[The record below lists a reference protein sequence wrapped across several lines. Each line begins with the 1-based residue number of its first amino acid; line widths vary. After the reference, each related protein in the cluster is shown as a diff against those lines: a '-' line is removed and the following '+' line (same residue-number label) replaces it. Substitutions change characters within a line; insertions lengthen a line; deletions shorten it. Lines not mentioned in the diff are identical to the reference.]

1 MLQIRHVT
9 KSFPGVRA
17 LNNVSVDFLPG
28 EVHAIVGENG
38 AGKSTL
44 IKIICGIYT
53 PDTGEVVLDGETITL
68 RAYKDALDRKINLVS
83 QEIQVIPKST
93 VAENIMLDK
102 IDRYMARGRIDWKKI
117 NTDAAR
123 FAEMV
128 DLTVPVKQPVIG
140 LSAAQKQLIMIA
152 RALSSDARILIM
164 DEPTSALT
172 RHETNN
178 LLDLLRRI
186 KAEGVTV
193 LFVSHKLEEVLSVA
207 DKVSVLRDGSL
218 IGTRP
223 ITGLTKAQIVQMM
236 IGRDAHIL
244 DLGTLPVDAERI
256 ALEARSISQTGRFH
270 DVSFAL
276 QRGEILGFYGLVG
289 SGRTELAQILIGEA
303 HKDGGEV
310 RIDGKPA
317 RIRSMADSLFKH
329 RMGYVS
335 ENRKEKGLILSAPIK
350 TNIAITVW
358 NRLRDRIGSIQLA
371 QETAV
376 AREFMQKLEV
386 RATGPAQTVGSLSG
400 GNQQKVSIAKWLAA
414 QCDILIIDE
423 PTIGVDIGA
432 KEYIH
437 QLIWDL
443 ARREGKSIILIS
455 SDMPEI
461 VNVARRILVFKDF
474 KIVGEVR
481 NNGEN
486 GAPVRGYDEI
496 SQEIGQYLA

>member
-17 LNNVSVDFLPG
+17 LNAVSADFLPG

-53 PDTGEVVLDGETITL
+53 PDAGEVVLDGETIAL

-102 IDRYMARGRIDWKKI
+102 LDRYMARGRIDWKKI
-117 NTDAAR
+117 NADAAR

-128 DLTVPVKQPVIG
+128 DLTVPVKQPVAG

-207 DKVSVLRDGSL
+207 DQVSVLRDGSL

-223 ITGLTKAQIVQMM
+223 ITGLTKDHIVQMM
-236 IGRDAHIL
+236 IGRDARIL
-244 DLGTLPVDAERI
+244 DLGTLPTDAGRS
-256 ALEARSISQTGRFH
+256 ALEARSIRQTGRFH

-303 HKDGGEV
+303 RKDGGEV
-310 RIDGKPA
+310 LIDGKPA
-317 RIRSMADSLFKH
+317 RIHSMADSLFKY

-335 ENRKEKGLILSAPIK
+335 ENRKEKGLLLSAPIK

-358 NRLRDRIGSIQLA
+358 NRLRDRLGSIQLA

-386 RATGPAQTVGSLSG
+386 RATGPGQAVGSLSG

-414 QCDILIIDE
+414 ECDILIIDE

-486 GAPVRGYDEI
+486 GAPVRGYDAI
-496 SQEIGQYLA
+496 SQEIGHYLA

>member
-17 LNNVSVDFLPG
+17 LDDVSVELAPG

-44 IKIICGIYT
+44 IKIICGIYA
-53 PDTGEVVLDGETITL
+53 PDAGEVVLDSTPIVL
-68 RAYKDALDRKINLVS
+68 HAYKDALDRKINLVS

-102 IDRYMARGRIDWKKI
+102 LDRYMARGRIDWKRI
-117 NTDAAR
+117 NRDAAR

-128 DLTVPVKQPVIG
+128 DLTAPVKQPVAG

-152 RALSSDARILIM
+152 RAISSDARILIM

-172 RHETNN
+172 RHETEN
-178 LLDLLRRI
+178 LLQLLRRI
-186 KAEGVTV
+186 KSEGVTV
-193 LFVSHKLEEVLSVA
+193 IFVSHKLEEVLSVA
-207 DKVSVLRDGSL
+207 DQVSVLRDGSL

-223 ITGLTKAQIVQMM
+223 ITGLTKDQIVQMM
-236 IGRDAHIL
+236 IGRDARIL
-244 DLGTLPVDAERI
+244 DLGRLDADTKRA
-256 ALEARSISQTGRFH
+256 ALEARGIRQAGRFH

-303 HKDGGEV
+303 RRDGGDV
-310 RIDGKPA
+310 LIDGKPA
-317 RIRSMADSLFKH
+317 RIRSMADSLFKY

-350 TNIAITVW
+350 TNIAVTIW
-358 NRLRDRIGSIQLA
+358 NRLRDRFGSIQLA
-371 QETAV
+371 AETAT
-376 AREFMQKLEV
+376 AREFMQALEI
-386 RATGPAQTVGSLSG
+386 RATGPNQMVGSLSG

-443 ARREGKSIILIS
+443 ASREGKSIILIS

-461 VNVARRILVFKDF
+461 VNVARRILVFRDF

-481 NNGEN
+481 NNGDG
-486 GAPVRGYDEI
+486 GAPVRGYEEI

>member
-17 LNNVSVDFLPG
+17 LDDVSVEFAPG

-44 IKIICGIYT
+44 IKIICGIYA
-53 PDTGEVVLDGETITL
+53 PDDGEVLLDGAAIHL
-68 RAYKDALDRKINLVS
+68 HAYKDALDRKINLVS

-102 IDRYMARGRIDWKKI
+102 LDRYLTRGRIDWQRI
-117 NTDAAR
+117 NQDAAR
-123 FAEMV
+123 YAELV
-128 DLTVPVKQPVIG
+128 DLVVPVKQPVSG
-140 LSAAQKQLIMIA
+140 MSAAQKQLIMIA

-172 RHETNN
+172 RHETDN
-178 LLDLLRRI
+178 LLQLLRRI
-186 KAEGVTV
+186 KGEGVTV
-193 LFVSHKLEEVLSVA
+193 IFVSHKLEEVLAVA
-207 DKVSVLRDGSL
+207 DQVSVLRDGSL

-223 ITGLTKAQIVQMM
+223 IAGLTKEQIVQMM
-236 IGRDAHIL
+236 IGRDARTL
-244 DLGTLPVDAERI
+244 GLGTLNVDTGQPV
-256 ALEARSISQTGRFH
+256 LEARGICQAGRF
-270 DVSFAL
+270 DELNFAL

-289 SGRTELAQILIGEA
+289 SGRTELAQILIGEDR
-303 HKDGGEV
+303 KDGGDV
-310 RIDGKPA
+310 YIDGKPA
-317 RIRSMADSLFKH
+317 KIHGMADSLFKY

-358 NRLRDRIGSIQLA
+358 GRLRDRFGSIRLA
-371 QETAV
+371 AETDT
-376 AREFMQKLEV
+376 ARDYMQALEI
-386 RATGPAQTVGSLSG
+386 RATGPNQTVGSLSG

-414 QCDILIIDE
+414 HCDILIIDE

-437 QLIWDL
+437 QLIWNL
-443 ARREGKSIILIS
+443 AKVEGKSIILIS

-481 NNGEN
+481 NDGAN
-486 GAPVRGYDEI
+486 GAPVRGYDEV
-496 SQEIGQYLA
+496 SQEIGQFLA